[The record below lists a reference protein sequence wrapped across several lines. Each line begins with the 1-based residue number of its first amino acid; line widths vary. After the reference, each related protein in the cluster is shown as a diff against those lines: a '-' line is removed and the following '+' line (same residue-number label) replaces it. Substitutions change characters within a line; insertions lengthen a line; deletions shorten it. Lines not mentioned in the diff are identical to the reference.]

1 MEPDERRIPISW
13 WSAAGAAIPMA
24 YLLGY
29 IAHDDLG
36 LTRQE
41 ILTPALIAAT
51 IIGLLLAIDHF
62 GKKLRKPK

>member
-1 MEPDERRIPISW
+1 MEPEERKISISW
-13 WSAAGAAIPMA
+13 WSAAGAAIVTA

-41 ILTPALIAAT
+41 IRTPALLAAT
-51 IIGLLLAIDHF
+51 IIGLLLAMNHF